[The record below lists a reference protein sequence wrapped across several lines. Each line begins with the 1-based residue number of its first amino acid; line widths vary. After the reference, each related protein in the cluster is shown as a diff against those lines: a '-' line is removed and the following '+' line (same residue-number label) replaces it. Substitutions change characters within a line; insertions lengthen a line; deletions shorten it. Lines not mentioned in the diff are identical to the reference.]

1 MEPFFV
7 LPSESLLIGLCLGR
21 YLQYEGREGHTFP
34 CVVQSWVQ
42 PFVPPTWPLLTY
54 PYEEKD
60 FEEIEHDFGDLM
72 RNNECNE
79 TFDLGREFGRAL
91 AICEDYAARLAD
103 LDDRRICELAREGK
117 HPGWLP
123 SPEDDLRFVEK
134 YYRGKTAIEPDV
146 DAANDIEE
154 SAFQPAL
161 DFLLPRD
168 ELEVYATVLEGVIAS
183 RLVQRSMYA
192 RQCLAD
198 CTLPVMVAYH
208 SSWKDAT
215 AICRLP
221 DHYPI
226 LVGAGGDTIFKSQQY
241 FATEHANR
249 SRAMLWLAFGELL
262 GFLRDVDSLAKT
274 AEWTSAAPRSFREL
288 FDASGDKVR
297 NAIRDAESVLSTDTS
312 EDAAAKAVGTVANGI
327 EALARRIWSIRSS
340 RSQKS
345 RSPLM
350 EELISK
356 RQSGT
361 EDEQRFA
368 SIAIT
373 LYKSYRNP
381 VAHDFDK
388 FQCSITEAGFF
399 VVGMRTLLELSDRI
413 LATGKGGKQA

>member
-7 LPSESLLIGLCLGR
+7 SPSESLLIGLCLGR
-21 YLQYEGREGHTFP
+21 YLQYEGREGHSFP

-72 RNNECNE
+72 RHNECNE

-91 AICEDYAARLAD
+91 AMCEDYAARLAD

-117 HPGWLP
+117 HPGWMP
-123 SPEDDLRFVEK
+123 SPEDVSRFVEK
-134 YYRGKTAIEPDV
+134 YYGGKTEAAIEPDV

-154 SAFQPAL
+154 SALQPAL
-161 DFLLPRD
+161 DFLLNDPD
-168 ELEVYATVLEGVIAS
+168 QLEVYATVLEGVIGS

-208 SSWKDAT
+208 SSTED
-215 AICRLP
+215 CRLP

-226 LVGAGGDTIFKSQQY
+226 LVGASDDCIFKSQQF

-274 AEWTSAAPRSFREL
+274 AEWTSAAPPSFREL

-297 NAIRDAESVLSTDTS
+297 DAICKAELILSTDAS
-312 EDAAAKAVGTVANGI
+312 KSAAATAVGMVSNGI
-327 EALARRIWSIRSS
+327 EALAKRIWPIQS
-340 RSQKS
+340 RSQQS
-345 RSPLM
+345 RSPWM
-350 EELISK
+350 EELTFK
-356 RQSGT
+356 LRSGT

-373 LYKSYRNP
+373 LYKSYRKP
-381 VAHDFDK
+381 VVHDLDK
-388 FQCSITEAGFF
+388 FQCSASEARFF
-399 VVGMRTLLELSDRI
+399 VSGMHTLLELSDRI
-413 LATGKGGKQA
+413 SAAGKSDK